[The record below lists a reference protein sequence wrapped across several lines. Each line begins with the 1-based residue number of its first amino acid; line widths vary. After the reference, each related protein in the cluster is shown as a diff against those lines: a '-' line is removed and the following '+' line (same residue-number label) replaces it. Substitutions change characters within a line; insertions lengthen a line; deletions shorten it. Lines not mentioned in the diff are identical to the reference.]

1 MATQNATLRSEIIRP
16 GFFSLIRFDGRF
28 FFERTVLAAGFR
40 LGRRD
45 PPTLSSVL
53 LLLFGLSDAVVMAD
67 GGSKRW
73 LESDQS

>member
-1 MATQNATLRSEIIRP
+1 MATQDATLRSEIVRP
-16 GFFSLIRFDGRF
+16 GSFFLLRFDGRF
-28 FFERTVLAAGFR
+28 FVERAVLAAGFR

-45 PPTLSSVL
+45 PPTPSSVF